1 MYATLGMK
9 YDYPY
14 RSSRYNPARGERL
27 FAPHKRVP
35 HQQPSKCE
43 KRNIHIHKLRKGR
56 FLGNKFRVGYR
67 GTAHTPIYC
76 RPPFPPSTKPQ
87 GQPKLNEVS
96 EHAIAM

>member
-1 MYATLGMK
+1 MK

-27 FAPHKRVP
+27 FVPHKRVP
-35 HQQPSKCE
+35 HQQPSGA
-43 KRNIHIHKLRKGR
+43 RKEIYIYISYMYTKDGR
-56 FLGNKFRVGYR
+56 FLGNKFPVGYR
-67 GTAHTPIYC
+67 GAVHTPIYC

-96 EHAIAM
+96 EHAIVM